1 MTATLIRPFTGFIE
15 KTFVITEFELRKL
28 RHDFTELVTR
38 ALQPALWLLIFG
50 QVFSRSGAMHTGN
63 VPYLDFIAP
72 GILAQSVL
80 FVAIFYGINV
90 IWERDL
96 GIVQKFLASPTPRAA
111 LVLGKGFSA
120 GVRTLSQA
128 AVVYGL
134 SLLLGVKLNWSPL
147 ALLNVVAIVILAATL
162 FATFSLIIAC
172 LVKTRERFMG
182 GGQVLTMPLFFASNA
197 IYPTDIMPGWLKTL
211 SHLNPLTYEMK
222 VETRDGQHLFDIQA
236 YLGELDP
243 TAVRVELFADGVNGG
258 SPVRH
263 EMNLVRQLAGA
274 SGGYVYSETVSASRP
289 PTDYTARLVPHYDGV
304 AVPLEAAR
312 ILWQR

>member
-1 MTATLIRPFTGFIE
+1 MTATLIYPIAGFIE

-50 QVFSRSGAMHTGN
+50 QVFSRSGAMHTGS

-147 ALLNVVAIVILAATL
+147 ALVNVVIIVVLAATL

-182 GGQVLTMPLFFASNA
+182 VGQVLTMPLFFASNA
-197 IYPTDIMPGWLKTL
+197 IYPTAIMPAWLQTV
-211 SHLNPLTYEMK
+211 SRLNPLTYVVDALRTFM
-222 VETRDGQHLFDIQA
+222 LA
-236 YLGELDP
+236 
-243 TAVRVELFADGVNGG
+243 G
-258 SPVRH
+258 SPSTLGLKHDYAVI
-263 EMNLVRQLAGA
+263 LVTTSVLVWIG
-274 SGGYVYSETVSASRP
+274 
-289 PTDYTARLVPHYDGV
+289 ARLYPRL
-304 AVPLEAAR
+304 AS
-312 ILWQR
+312 

>member
-1 MTATLIRPFTGFIE
+1 MTIVFIHPLISFVD

-28 RHDFTELVTR
+28 RHDFTELITR

-50 QVFSRSGAMHTGN
+50 QVFARSGMMQTGS

-120 GVRTLSQA
+120 GVRSLSQA

-147 ALLNVVAIVILAATL
+147 AILNVVVIVVLGATL
-162 FATFSLIIAC
+162 FSTFSLIIAC
-172 LVKTRERFMG
+172 IVKTRERFMG
-182 GGQVLTMPLFFASNA
+182 VGQVLTMPLFFASNA
-197 IYPTDIMPGWLKTL
+197 IYPTDMMPGWLQTI
-211 SHLNPLTYEMK
+211 SHLNPLTYVVDALRTFM
-222 VETRDGQHLFDIQA
+222 
-236 YLGELDP
+236 
-243 TAVRVELFADGVNGG
+243 
-258 SPVRH
+258 
-263 EMNLVRQLAGA
+263 LAG
-274 SGGYVYSETVSASRP
+274 STSTFGLSL
-289 PTDYTARLVPHYDGV
+289 DYTVMLLTTTILVFIGARLYPHL
-304 AVPLEAAR
+304 AT
-312 ILWQR
+312 